1 MGRKKVSKAITNKS
15 FNATGLQRHN
25 QVARKDGMELS
36 RISFGTTDDATANK
50 FIEYEVDVYFIT
62 NSLNYESAKGD
73 FFPSRQL
80 NIDLSVLPGV
90 DRGDDSVNKRPFL
103 VEGRLYARPLWEI
116 GNQTWNVNPNIW
128 CGRLVT
134 TLGTDMGSLGE
145 TDDIALYDN
154 TIFNL
159 EPNVNQDY
167 VQVVRLNYLKDMPGM
182 APASRKVLE
191 SEVTNLLCLGLVN
204 PDGTVYTGDQ
214 VAFRFVLTYRV
225 PVVLQ
230 STASFLIN
238 RGDDDLP
245 EDGILALARNLK
257 DVIAPSIKE
266 TNDFVNQEQ
275 AVFPDAKRVLKQN

>member
-1 MGRKKVSKAITNKS
+1 MGRKRVSKAITNKS
-15 FNATGLQRHN
+15 FNATGLLRHN
-25 QVARKDGMELS
+25 QVVRKEGVELS
-36 RISFGTTDDATANK
+36 RISFGTTDDAQANK

-62 NSLNYESAKGD
+62 SSAKVSSNKGD
-73 FFPSRQL
+73 VFPTRQL

-103 VEGRLYARPLWEI
+103 VEGRLYARPLWST
-116 GNQTWNVNPNIW
+116 GNLAWTVNPNIW

-134 TLGTDMGSLGE
+134 TLGTDMGGLGE
-145 TDDIALYDN
+145 SDDIALYDN

-167 VQVVRLNYLKDMPGM
+167 VQVVRFNYLKDMPGM
-182 APASRKVLE
+182 APASRKVLD

-204 PDGTVYTGDQ
+204 PDGTDYTGDQ

-230 STASFLIN
+230 SMASFLIN
-238 RGDDDLP
+238 RDDDDAP
-245 EDGILALARNLK
+245 PDGILAVARNLK

-275 AVFPDAKRVLKQN
+275 PVYPDAKRVLKQN